1 MQYRYLGALSRLL
14 TKISG
19 LEGDAGPAH
28 RELYDPVVLLSTAVE
43 LLGSPVREVQ
53 TAAAQLV
60 SVLLEV
66 LGTLNDHNLAIR
78 ILQQLLAMTEE
89 RSVSLPTLASQCIAK
104 LVEIPSVA
112 AAFSEG
118 GRLRPVRAKCVE
130 CLARAC

>member
-1 MQYRYLGALSRLL
+1 ML

-66 LGTLNDHNLAIR
+66 LGSALTPEYGA
-78 ILQQLLAMTEE
+78 
-89 RSVSLPTLASQCIAK
+89 
-104 LVEIPSVA
+104 
-112 AAFSEG
+112 
-118 GRLRPVRAKCVE
+118 
-130 CLARAC
+130 